1 MKTPYSTTTPSPS
14 FLLLGDSNAGP
25 IGKAA
30 QARGLAVSGGP
41 LGAGRDFNVDFFVP
55 MSGDVGFRDEEME
68 QRYRQALGS
77 AGVNRLGELSV
88 PLVSTLGMSVHFLA
102 SRPNWQCYQD
112 DHGEFDAGFLGG
124 ALFESI
130 IGEMSRHALA
140 FYERALAMGLRVLVV
155 LPPQRVPEFSD
166 ARVFL
171 PAQQVLIRRFR
182 ELGVELVDV
191 RKAANGEDGWQH
203 PRFCEVDDPLHG
215 NLAFG
220 ELIVDALLGHL
231 SQQRCA

>member
-1 MKTPYSTTTPSPS
+1 MPYSTTTPGPS

-30 QARGLAVSGGP
+30 QARGLSVSGGP

-55 MSGDVGFRDEEME
+55 QPADVAFRDPEMD
-68 QRYRQALGS
+68 QRYRQALER
-77 AGVNRLGELSV
+77 AGVTRLGELSM

-112 DHGEFDAGFLGG
+112 ERGEFDAGFLGG
-124 ALFESI
+124 QLFESI
-130 IGEMSRHALA
+130 IEEMSRHALA
-140 FYERALAMGLRVLVV
+140 FHERVLAMGVRVLVV

-166 ARVFL
+166 PRVFI
-171 PAQQVLIRRFR
+171 PAQTVLIRRLR
-182 ELGVELVDV
+182 ELGVEWVDV
-191 RKAANGEDGWQH
+191 REAANGEDGWQH
-203 PRFCEVDDPLHG
+203 PRFCEIDDPLHG

-220 ELIVDALLGHL
+220 DLVVDALLDQL
-231 SQQRCA
+231 PKQRSA

>member
-30 QARGLAVSGGP
+30 QARGLTACGGP
-41 LGAGRDFNVDFFVP
+41 LGAGRDFNVDFLVSRP
-55 MSGDVGFRDEEME
+55 GDVGFRDGDMD
-68 QRYRQALGS
+68 QRYRQALEL
-77 AGVNRLGELSV
+77 AGVARLGELSV

-102 SRPNWQCYQD
+102 SRPNWHCYQD
-112 DHGEFDAGFLGG
+112 ERGEFDAGFLDG

-130 IGEMSRHALA
+130 IEQMSRHALA
-140 FYERALAMGLRVLVV
+140 FYERVLAMGVRVLVV

-166 ARVFL
+166 PRVFL
-171 PAQQVLIRRFR
+171 PAQEVLIRRFR

-191 RKAANGEDGWQH
+191 RAAANGEDGWQH

-220 ELIVDALLGHL
+220 ELIVEALLPRL
-231 SQQRCA
+231 AA